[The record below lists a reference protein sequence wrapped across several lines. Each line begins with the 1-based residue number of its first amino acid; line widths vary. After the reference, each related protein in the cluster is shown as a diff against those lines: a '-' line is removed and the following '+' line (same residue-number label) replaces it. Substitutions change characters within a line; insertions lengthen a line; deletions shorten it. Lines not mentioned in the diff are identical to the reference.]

1 MRVHGHERKTLD
13 DYRGLIHKT
22 AARNVVYLD
31 DEYDDIVQA
40 LSIKVW
46 RAIESYNPGRDRGK
60 GIDSYVFAC
69 MTCAVID
76 LHRKRRRP
84 ESFIEDLAPARASE
98 VGPGIF
104 GSEAHD
110 HFLLR
115 YGLAET
121 DAYREVEDERPE
133 LPATLTPFEAQVVL
147 LLAEGYKQVEIRS
160 MMGLPADSREVEK
173 AVKAAR
179 LKMADWRPASRPT
192 DDPAPISRLPSRAST
207 PSALPA
213 AAAGRCLAA

>member
-1 MRVHGHERKTLD
+1 MREPERKKTLN

-22 AARNVVYLD
+22 ASLNVASLD
-31 DEYDDIVQA
+31 DEYDDVVQV

-46 RAIESYNPGRDRGK
+46 RAIQSYDGARDRGK

-84 ESFIEDLAPARASE
+84 ESFIEDLAPAETSE

-104 GSEAHD
+104 GSNSRD
-110 HFLLR
+110 NFLLR
-115 YGLAET
+115 NGLAET
-121 DAYREVEDERPE
+121 DTYRDVEDERPE
-133 LPATLTPFEAQVVL
+133 LPSTLTPFEAQVVTL
-147 LLAEGYKQVEIRS
+147 LVEGYKQVEIRA

-173 AVKAAR
+173 AVKAVR

-192 DDPAPISRLPSRAST
+192 EDPAPISRLPSR
-207 PSALPA
+207 PSAPSA
-213 AAAGRCLAA
+213 RRRRALAA